1 MGEFAI
7 LWLRGFVFAVAF
19 VIFLAIVTGLI
30 YLVIEQSHIGIPLFM
45 FLILPLL
52 FGILTEGKV

>member
-1 MGEFAI
+1 MGDFLI

-19 VIFLAIVTGLI
+19 VMFLAFVSGLI
-30 YLVIEQSHIGIPLFM
+30 YLVLEQSHIGIPLFM
-45 FLILPLL
+45 FLILPVL